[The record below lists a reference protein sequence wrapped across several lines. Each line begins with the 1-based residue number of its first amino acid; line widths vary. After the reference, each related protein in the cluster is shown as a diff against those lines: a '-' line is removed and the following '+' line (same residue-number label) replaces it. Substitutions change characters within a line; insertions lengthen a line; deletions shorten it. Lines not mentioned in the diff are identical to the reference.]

1 MSLNTKRGDLIRSIM
16 EGIAVEIND
25 DISLIEEITQ
35 PIYKVSVAGGM
46 VNADIFCEIQA
57 NIYNKEI
64 SRFKNSEA
72 SSLGAAMIAAVTLG
86 IYPNIEEAFINML
99 EDIPRVFYPDAKE
112 VEKGK
117 QVIRRKYKLYKSL
130 EKEQVYEE
138 FVG

>member
-1 MSLNTKRGDLIRSIM
+1 
-16 EGIAVEIND
+16 
-25 DISLIEEITQ
+25 
-35 PIYKVSVAGGM
+35 
-46 VNADIFCEIQA
+46 
-57 NIYNKEI
+57 
-64 SRFKNSEA
+64 
-72 SSLGAAMIAAVTLG
+72 
-86 IYPNIEEAFINML
+86 ML